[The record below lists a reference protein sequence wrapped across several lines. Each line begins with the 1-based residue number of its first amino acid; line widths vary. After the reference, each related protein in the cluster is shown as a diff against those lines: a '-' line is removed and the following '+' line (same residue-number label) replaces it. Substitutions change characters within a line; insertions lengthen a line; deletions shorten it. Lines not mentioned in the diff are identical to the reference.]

1 MSRLKSVA
9 QLLMN
14 LFKKPDTVRESFGF
28 LSDTFR
34 WLPRR
39 DADKCSG
46 CGACYERCSSGA
58 TSLTDTDRERLVSID
73 SLNCIYC
80 GRCAD
85 ICPEKALEL
94 TMEAKTEEERKAREE
109 ILKKIGKKC
118 DVCVQCLRCLDDDP
132 EASNKYVK
140 QISLGHSTSEKK
152 PTVDTTLRLQKCSMC
167 GEIMPVTEKHLMLI
181 RERTLANLQPDT
193 AKVVDADMKMYLTA
207 CIACRQ
213 KHSLDWGTHPRKF
226 I

>member
-1 MSRLKSVA
+1 MSRVKSAV
-9 QLLMN
+9 QLFAN
-14 LFKKPDTVRESFGF
+14 LFKKPSTVRESFGF
-28 LSDTFR
+28 LADTFR

-39 DADKCSG
+39 DAEKCTG

-58 TSLTDTDRERLVSID
+58 TDIKDADGQRLVTIN

-85 ICPEKALEL
+85 VCPEKALEL
-94 TMEAKTEEERKAREE
+94 TMEAKSAEEAKAREE

-118 DVCVQCLRCLDDDP
+118 DVCVQCLRCLDEDP
-132 EASNKYVK
+132 DASIKYVK
-140 QISLGHSTSEKK
+140 EVSLGHGTKDK
-152 PTVDTTLRLQKCSMC
+152 VPTVDTILPLQKCSMC
-167 GEIMPVTEKHLMLI
+167 GEMMPATEKHLKLV
-181 RERTLANLQPDT
+181 RERTLANLKPET
-193 AKVVDADMKMYLTA
+193 AKVVEQDMKMYLNT

-213 KHSLDWGTHPRKF
+213 KHSLEWNTHPRKF